1 MKPAAFFMLILV
13 AAAPVVARAQDHKP
27 NVGAKRPM
35 ARRIRAP
42 RMLSRYTKCAASPE
56 TSSTADDKINPM
68 PRQVR
73 PETLLECQVQVEA
86 LLDEAEAADSAQ

>member
-1 MKPAAFFMLILV
+1 
-13 AAAPVVARAQDHKP
+13 
-27 NVGAKRPM
+27 
-35 ARRIRAP
+35 
-42 RMLSRYTKCAASPE
+42 MLSRYTKCAASPE